1 MQRCSFHDYDIRSG
15 IKQKRKIAFLV
26 KEILKKKRAD
36 YNINYIFCSDD
47 YLLDI
52 NKEYLK
58 HKTLTDIITFDLSE
72 KGTDLLIADIYISIE
87 RIEDNA
93 LKFEKPFTEEL
104 LRVVIHG
111 ILHLI
116 GYKDKTTKQKT
127 TMRRMETRWI
137 NHYIQKILP
146 L

>member
-15 IKQKRKIAFLV
+15 IKHKRKMALLV
-26 KEILKKKRAD
+26 KEILKKKRED
-36 YNINYIFCSDD
+36 FNINYIFCSDE
-47 YLLDI
+47 YLLSI

-72 KGTDLLIADIYISIE
+72 HNSLLLIADIYISLE
-87 RIEDNA
+87 RIEENA
-93 LKFEKPFTEEL
+93 QSFKKSFTEEL

-111 ILHLI
+111 ILHLL
-116 GYKDKTTKQKT
+116 GHKDKTAKEKT
-127 TMRRMETRWI
+127 NMRRLETRWI
-137 NHYIQKILP
+137 NHYIKNILP

>member
-15 IKQKRKIAFLV
+15 VKHKRKIALLV
-26 KEILKKKRAD
+26 KEILKKKRAN
-36 YNINYIFCSDD
+36 YNINYIFCSDE
-47 YLLDI
+47 YLLSI

-72 KGTDLLIADIYISIE
+72 KESDLLIADIYISIE

-93 LKFEKPFTEEL
+93 QQFKKPFTEEL
-104 LRVVIHG
+104 LRVVVHG
-111 ILHLI
+111 ILHLL
-116 GYKDKTTKQKT
+116 GYKDKTAKQKT

-137 NHYIQKILP
+137 NYYVHNILP

>member
-15 IKQKRKIAFLV
+15 VKHKRKIALLV
-26 KEILKKKRAD
+26 KEILKKKRSD
-36 YNINYIFCSDD
+36 YNINYVFCSDE
-47 YLLDI
+47 YLLSI

-72 KGTDLLIADIYISIE
+72 EESELLIADIYISIE
-87 RIEDNA
+87 RIEENA
-93 LKFEKPFTEEL
+93 NTFKKPFMEEL
-104 LRVVIHG
+104 LRVVVHG

-116 GYKDKTTKQKT
+116 GYKDKTAAQKT
-127 TMRRMETRWI
+127 NMRRMETRWI
-137 NHYIQKILP
+137 NFYIHKILP

>member
-15 IKQKRKIAFLV
+15 VKHKRKIALLV
-26 KEILKKKRAD
+26 KEILKKKRVD
-36 YNINYIFCSDD
+36 YNINYIFCTDE
-47 YLLDI
+47 YLLSI

-72 KGTDLLIADIYISIE
+72 KDSEILISDIFISIE
-87 RIEDNA
+87 RVEENA
-93 LKFEKPFTEEL
+93 VQFKKPFTEEL
-104 LRVVIHG
+104 LRVVVHG

-116 GYKDKTTKQKT
+116 GYKDKTSQQKT

-137 NHYIQKILP
+137 NYYIKNILP

>member
-1 MQRCSFHDYDIRSG
+1 MQRCSFHDYDVRSG
-15 IKQKRKIAFLV
+15 VKHKRKMALLV

-36 YNINYIFCSDD
+36 YNINYIFCSDE
-47 YLLDI
+47 YLLSI

-72 KGTDLLIADIYISIE
+72 PGSELLIADIYISIARVE
-87 RIEDNA
+87 ENA
-93 LKFEKPFTEEL
+93 RTFQKTFTEEL
-104 LRVVIHG
+104 LRVIVHG

-116 GYKDKTTKQKT
+116 GYKDKTAQQKT

-137 NHYIQKILP
+137 NYYIANILP

>member
-15 IKQKRKIAFLV
+15 VKHKRKIALLV
-26 KEILKKKRAD
+26 KEILKKKKD
-36 YNINYIFCSDD
+36 NYNINYVFCSDE
-47 YLLDI
+47 YLLSI

-72 KGTDLLIADIYISIE
+72 PESDLLISDIYISIE
-87 RIEDNA
+87 RIEENA
-93 LKFEKPFTEEL
+93 RQFNKPFTEEL

-116 GYKDKTTKQKT
+116 GFKDKTAKQKT

-137 NHYIQKILP
+137 NYYINNILP